1 MSNRIEDL
9 IEKARHYENLW
20 HEALDDNKR
29 LKIEADLLEGRVRYW
44 RIEAECDHGRWLRC
58 LEDLDNLRKNADIS
72 PSQSPHEIERLNAKV
87 EMLQGAGD
95 RLAEHLDYKDFPFS
109 LEAWQAAKEGKPS
122 V

>member
-1 MSNRIEDL
+1 MSNRIENL

-58 LEDLDNLRKNADIS
+58 LEDLEKLR
-72 PSQSPHEIERLNAKV
+72 
-87 EMLQGAGD
+87 
-95 RLAEHLDYKDFPFS
+95 
-109 LEAWQAAKEGKPS
+109 GKPS